1 MFHPKK
7 IVTVLGISAL
17 FLAPVLPIPFDLGS
31 GPAFADNG
39 KGGGGGGN
47 GGGNGGGGGK
57 GGDRGGERGG
67 EKSAGKAGANGGNG
81 NGGGKP
87 AERTVTREKPAAAK
101 PATRQAAPAAQGD
114 DTVLAARDLGNMNG
128 AMNANINAVLA
139 HVRNANYN
147 GPVGAV
153 AGLMAADAKAGDLV
167 GSDILDRADA
177 WEAYRAA
184 LVEGLGS
191 DYQAAL
197 DGYVADR
204 AAFDQYQIDLAAWTE
219 ADAAYQAAL
228 ADPTLTAEEIAA
240 LDPGLAPEEVVF
252 QTDPVIEALLAQE
265 PEVEEPSADD
275 LALVAAVSDAEAAV
289 LALWNKNPADADGM
303 SDEEAALL
311 SALRARFSPAD
322 LEAIAAAA
330 GS

>member
-17 FLAPVLPIPFDLGS
+17 FLAPVLPTPFDLGS
-31 GPAFADNG
+31 GPAFANNG
-39 KGGGGGGN
+39 KGGGGGGGG

-81 NGGGKP
+81 GGKP
-87 AERTVTREKPAAAK
+87 AERTVIREKPAAAK
-101 PATRQAAPAAQGD
+101 PATRQAAPAEEGG

-167 GSDILDRADA
+167 GSDVLARADA

-204 AAFDQYQIDLAAWTE
+204 AAFEQYQIDLAAWTE
-219 ADAAYQAAL
+219 ADATYQAAL
-228 ADPTLTAEEIAA
+228 ADPTLTEEEIAA
-240 LDPGLAPEEVVF
+240 LDPGPAPEEVVF
-252 QTDPVIEALLAQE
+252 QTDPVIEGLLAQV
-265 PEVEEPSADD
+265 PEVDEPSPDD
-275 LALVAAVSDAEAAV
+275 LALVTAVSDAEAAV

-311 SALRARFSPAD
+311 STLRARFSPAD